1 MGLWNKR
8 FPKKDP
14 VWCCKEVPNSRNPP
28 PVPQINP
35 AAPAPAS
42 RGNCSRPRCGWNEKR
57 DRFRWWLQ
65 TWQGTTLRP
74 ARPWGFSGHGGSL
87 TIGPWLFQLS
97 HGLTEMIGGFWGYLH
112 DLGNLRNKQ
121 NRSRKGSGWGRLAK
135 SPSSSAGGARII
147 WPSGNLT

>member
-1 MGLWNKR
+1 MGLWNQR

-28 PVPQINP
+28 HAPDQPRSSSACISRKLFSSTLWVKWKKRSFSLVTSNLARHHP
-35 AAPAPAS
+35 ATSATV
-42 RGNCSRPRCGWNEKR
+42 GV
-57 DRFRWWLQ
+57 
-65 TWQGTTLRP
+65 LRS
-74 ARPWGFSGHGGSL
+74 WGIPNHWTMVVSTKS
-87 TIGPWLFQLS
+87 WS
-97 HGLTEMIGGFWGYLH
+97 DWDDWGYLH